1 MMSKKLLTGL
11 FAAGL
16 SIGML
21 AVSSTASAQYIG
33 PTRIAPTTV
42 NKVLKSPVDDQYV
55 LLSGKITSQVSKD
68 KYTFT
73 DKTGSIVVE
82 IDNEVFAGRQVGPIH
97 KSKSGAKSTRT
108 CSRNRKSTSN
118 DWAFQ
123 IKQNKRFA
131 KTFEFFQTIVV

>member
-42 NKVLKSPVDDQYV
+42 NKVLKSPVDD
-55 LLSGKITSQVSKD
+55 
-68 KYTFT
+68 
-73 DKTGSIVVE
+73 
-82 IDNEVFAGRQVGPIH
+82 
-97 KSKSGAKSTRT
+97 
-108 CSRNRKSTSN
+108 
-118 DWAFQ
+118 
-123 IKQNKRFA
+123 
-131 KTFEFFQTIVV
+131 

>member
-1 MMSKKLLTGL
+1 MISKKLVTGL

-33 PTRIAPTTV
+33 PTRVAPTTV

-68 KYTFT
+68 KYMFT

-82 IDNEVFAGRQVGPIH
+82 IDNEVFAGRQVGPDTQVEIYG
-97 KSKSGAKSTRT
+97 KIDKDMFR
-108 CSRNRKSTSN
+108 
-118 DWAFQ
+118 DPE
-123 IKQNKRFA
+123 IDVKRLGIPN
-131 KTFEFFQTIVV
+131 QTK

>member
-33 PTRIAPTTV
+33 PIRIAPTTV

-82 IDNEVFAGRQVGPIH
+82 IDNEVFAGRQVGPDTQVEIWG
-97 KSKSGAKSTRT
+97 KVDKDMFKEP
-108 CSRNRKSTSN
+108 KI
-118 DWAFQ
+118 DV
-123 IKQNKRFA
+123 KRLGIPN
-131 KTFEFFQTIVV
+131 QTK

>member
-55 LLSGKITSQVSKD
+55 GNPPTKKVRTE
-68 KYTFT
+68 
-73 DKTGSIVVE
+73 VE
-82 IDNEVFAGRQVGPIH
+82 F
-97 KSKSGAKSTRT
+97 
-108 CSRNRKSTSN
+108 SR
-118 DWAFQ
+118 
-123 IKQNKRFA
+123 
-131 KTFEFFQTIVV
+131 